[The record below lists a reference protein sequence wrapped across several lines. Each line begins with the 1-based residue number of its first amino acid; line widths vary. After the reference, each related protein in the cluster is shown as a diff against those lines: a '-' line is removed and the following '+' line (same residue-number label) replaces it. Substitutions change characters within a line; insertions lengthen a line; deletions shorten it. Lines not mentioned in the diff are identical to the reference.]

1 MEIPQHEGT
10 IPPAPV
16 HSDAKGVSKK
26 TMLIVAVIV
35 GLASFA
41 AGTRAQSLGLFQA
54 TKQSAN
60 ARELDFTSVQQTY
73 DALRNNFAGDPLDA
87 NKLIEGAKRGLV
99 QAAGDPYTTYFSD
112 EEAKQFLGDL
122 EGTFTGIGAELSK
135 KDNKLTVVSVLD
147 DSPAKKAG
155 VLASDVIVK
164 VNDQDAADWS
174 VDKAVSQIRGEKGT
188 SVKLTVIRGG
198 QDVKDFNITRDLI
211 TNPSVKYEVGAD
223 NIGYLRISRFAE
235 GDTSIL
241 ARKAA
246 EDFKAKKVKG
256 VVLDLR
262 GNGGGYVTAAQDI
275 SSIWLGKG
283 KTVVSERKDGQV
295 IEELKTSGSSILE
308 GVPTIV
314 LIDGGSAS
322 ASEIVAGA
330 LHDYKAATL
339 VGEKSF
345 GKGSVQKLQELP
357 GGGQLKVTIALWYTP
372 DGKNINK
379 EGIKPDTEVKM
390 TEDAAAKNQDP
401 QKDKAFELLKNR

>member
-1 MEIPQHEGT
+1 MEIGKTEGT
-10 IPPAPV
+10 TPPAPAT
-16 HSDAKGVSKK
+16 SNAKGVSTK

-41 AGTRAQSLGLFQA
+41 AGTRAQSLGLFQ
-54 TKQSAN
+54 TSKQSAS
-60 ARELDFTSVQQTY
+60 ARQLDFTSVQQTY
-73 DALRNNFAGDPLDA
+73 DALRNNFAGEQLDA

-99 QAAGDPYTTYFSD
+99 QAAGDPYTVYFSD

-164 VNDQDAADWS
+164 VNDQEASDWS

-188 SVKLTVIRGG
+188 SVKLTVIRG
-198 QDVKDFNITRDLI
+198 QDVKEFNITRDLI

-223 NIGYLRISRFAE
+223 NVGYLRISRFAE

-262 GNGGGYVTAAQDI
+262 GNGGGYVTAAQDVA
-275 SSIWLGKG
+275 SIWLGKN

-345 GKGSVQKLQELP
+345 GKGSVQKLQERP

-390 TEDAAAKNQDP
+390 TPDAVTKNQDP